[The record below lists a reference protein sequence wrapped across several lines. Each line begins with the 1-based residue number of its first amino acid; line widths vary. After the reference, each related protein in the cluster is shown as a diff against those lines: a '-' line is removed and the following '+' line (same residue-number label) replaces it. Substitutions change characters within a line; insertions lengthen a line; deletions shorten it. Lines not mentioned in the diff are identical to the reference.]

1 MKSFSV
7 AIALIAPVQAG
18 LRFGCSSLTI
28 QRIDPVVEP
37 GQTPSAHVHHIVGG
51 NAFNASMTGDV
62 GERGTCTTCE
72 MAEDFSNYWT
82 AVLYFKHPTNGSYH
96 RVPVKNNAA
105 LAAGTTGGMT
115 IYYTP
120 GFRMTVGSPTT
131 TTLDQAKGHIG
142 LRFNCLQTLLNR
154 GPEMV
159 DFPDKPCPAGIFAVH
174 HFPACWDGKNL
185 DSPDHQ
191 SHMFNTIK
199 YDGFTNAPACPAS
212 HPRSY
217 ASVDI
222 RDCLGHNQVQQ
233 PVAVGHSQPL
243 RLELRGN
250 SGLWHAKK
258 CLEASKTL
266 IITLEMV
273 ITDPEFSS
281 ADYMFGWKGDSL
293 QRAMNKSECFYDG
306 CGSIKKQTMNI
317 ANQCTVKDF
326 VGEQTDG
333 WLAKLPGMEM

>member
-1 MKSFSV
+1 MKSISI
-7 AIALIAPVQAG
+7 AAALIAPVQAG

-28 QRIDPVVEP
+28 QRLDPVVEP
-37 GQTPSAHVHHIVGG
+37 GQSPSAHVHHIVGG
-51 NAFNASMTGDV
+51 NAFNATMTGDV
-62 GERGTCTTCE
+62 GARGTCTTCE

-120 GFRMTVGSPTT
+120 GHDFSTDALKQQYITAFPPGFRMTVGSPTT
-131 TTLDQAKGHIG
+131 TSLAQAQGHIG

-159 DFPDKPCPAGIFAVH
+159 DFPDRPCPAGIFAVH

-191 SHMFNTIK
+191 SHMYNTITR
-199 YDGFTNAPACPAS
+199 DGFTNAPPCPAS
-212 HPRSY
+212 HPVRMPQLTYETVWDTTKFNSLWP
-217 ASVDI
+217 SGTPNPFVWSFE
-222 RDCLGHNQVQQ
+222 GT
-233 PVAVGHSQPL
+233 
-243 RLELRGN
+243 RGY
-250 SGLWHAKK
+250 GTH
-258 CLEASKTL
+258 
-266 IITLEMV
+266 
-273 ITDPEFSS
+273 
-281 ADYMFGWKGDSL
+281 ADYMFGWQGDSL

-306 CGSIKKQTMNI
+306 CGSIKKQTMAV
-317 ANQCTVKDF
+317 ANKCTVPDM
-326 VGEQTDG
+326 VGEETDG
-333 WLAKLPGMEM
+333 WLTKLPGMEM